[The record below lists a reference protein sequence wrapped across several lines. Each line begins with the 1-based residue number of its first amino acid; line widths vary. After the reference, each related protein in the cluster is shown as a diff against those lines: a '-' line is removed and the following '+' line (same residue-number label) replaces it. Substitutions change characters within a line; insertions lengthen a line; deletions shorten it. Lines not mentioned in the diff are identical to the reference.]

1 MNWDIYHFHHVCIQR
16 GSEGVYT
23 GLTNFV
29 NDWKAANEGN
39 NSALYVSENEW
50 NSAKMRNPSINDF
63 WHSQVGLYEAKR
75 MDAASVGKISV
86 LEGGTLFFNCE
97 TPLSF
102 ERYKQFDWMS
112 KLGFLSHPSI
122 HLIYLSH
129 LSILSIHLIHPS
141 HPLSPSNL
149 IQLSYQNQVFFT
161 NSPTFSSEMK
171 GSSYGNFHGCIHSIT
186 FWWTDVRIRLPT
198 SGS

>member
-1 MNWDIYHFHHVCIQR
+1 MNWDWYHFHHVCVQR

-29 NDWKAANEGN
+29 NDWKEANAGN
-39 NSALYVSENEW
+39 NSNWYISENDW
-50 NSAKMRNPSINDF
+50 NGPKLRNPTINDF

-75 MDAASVGKISV
+75 MDPSTVGKISV

-112 KLGFLSHPSI
+112 KLG
-122 HLIYLSH
+122 
-129 LSILSIHLIHPS
+129 
-141 HPLSPSNL
+141 
-149 IQLSYQNQVFFT
+149 VFYELA
-161 NSPTFSSEMK
+161 N
-171 GSSYGNFHGCIHSIT
+171 YFHKNIS
-186 FWWTDVRIRLPT
+186 
-198 SGS
+198 